1 MHTGLVAGWAGAMT
15 FFEVGAFDPSDI
27 TFNPMWRQGMYVIP
41 FMTRLGVVDS
51 WSGWSMLGESA
62 SGSSAV
68 LWSYEAVGTSHIIL
82 AGLLFAAS
90 IWHWTYWD
98 LDLFRNRRGDSLTL
112 DLPKIFGIHLVLAG
126 LGCLTFG
133 LFHASVY
140 PGIWV
145 SDVYG
150 LGGAPTACSPVWGPE
165 GFDAYSPGGIV
176 SHHIAAG
183 LVGVLGGIFHLVCRP
198 SYGLYTTLRIGNL
211 ETVLASSIA
220 AVAWASI
227 VASGCMWYG
236 SASNPIECYGPTRYM
251 WDLGLYLQATETLVQ
266 RS

>member
-1 MHTGLVAGWAGAMT
+1 MFPIGVSGSLESRAPSIMDRRSVHEPFATGVTAVDAMIPIGRGQRELIIGDRQTGKTTVAVDAILNQ
-15 FFEVGAFDPSDI
+15 P
-27 TFNPMWRQGMYVIP
+27 
-41 FMTRLGVVDS
+41 GVVC
-51 WSGWSMLGESA
+51 
-62 SGSSAV
+62 V
-68 LWSYEAVGTSHIIL
+68 YEALGQMTTTSS
-82 AGLLFAAS
+82 AS

-150 LGGAPTACSPVWGPE
+150 LGGAPTACSRVWGPE